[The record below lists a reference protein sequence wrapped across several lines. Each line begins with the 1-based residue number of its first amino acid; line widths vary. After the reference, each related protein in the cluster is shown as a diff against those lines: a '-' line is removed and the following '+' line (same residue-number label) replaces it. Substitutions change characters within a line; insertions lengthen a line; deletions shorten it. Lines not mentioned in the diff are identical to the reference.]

1 MKAAEQPCVA
11 AGWVT
16 FGGELALRSEL
27 IQSVEVAPAAAV
39 NVPEGEAPASGWY
52 QVEVKCAPRSAPY
65 VVFVG
70 SERCARAKVSR
81 LLESLRHEAMV
92 VHEME
97 LRRLERG
104 VAGVGR

>member
-1 MKAAEQPCVA
+1 MRAAEQATVRH
-11 AGWVT
+11 GWVT

-27 IQSVEVAPAAAV
+27 IQSVEVAAAAAV

-70 SERCARAKVSR
+70 SERCARAKVGR
-81 LLESLRHEAMV
+81 LLE
-92 VHEME
+92 E
-97 LRRLERG
+97 LRMEAL
-104 VAGVGR
+104 VASRRESGAVGFAS